1 MYNSKNNKLEML
13 DVLNII
19 SFVIGMMNLEEN
31 LNQNDKQELMNEFN
45 TKTNFLLNDIHQHLK
60 KQDEKINTIL
70 QYIKNLK

>member
-1 MYNSKNNKLEML
+1 MYNNKNNKLEML

-31 LNQNDKQELMNEFN
+31 LNQNDKQELMSELN
-45 TKTNFLLNDIHQHLK
+45 TKTNFLLKDIHQHLK
-60 KQDEKINTIL
+60 EQDEKINVIL